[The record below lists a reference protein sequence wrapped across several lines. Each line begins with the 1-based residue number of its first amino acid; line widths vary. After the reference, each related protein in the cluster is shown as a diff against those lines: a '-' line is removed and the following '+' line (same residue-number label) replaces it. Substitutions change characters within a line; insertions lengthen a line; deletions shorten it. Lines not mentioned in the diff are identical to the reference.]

1 MKKLLLASTAAF
13 VMATS
18 ANAATFVGSRTV
30 AGGTAD
36 LSITTDGTV
45 GTLGSA
51 NILDWTITVTDS
63 FGSFTLFGPLSGGNS
78 GLLLT
83 GSGLSATATD
93 LLYDF
98 GSNGLALFQSPGTGS
113 GGPFYCVQSS
123 SNCFDSGG
131 FLGPAEA
138 LSSIACCD
146 AGDQERMAIRGSVVL
161 ASVRNAVPEPG
172 TWAMMIAGFG
182 LVGGAMRRRRKVNV
196 KVSYA

>member
-1 MKKLLLASTAAF
+1 MKKFLLASAAAF
-13 VMATS
+13 VVASS

-30 AGGTAD
+30 GAGTAD

-45 GTLGSA
+45 GTLSTA
-51 NILDWTITVTDS
+51 NVLDWTITVTDS

-78 GLLLT
+78 NLLLV
-83 GSGLSATATD
+83 GPGLSATATD

-98 GSNGLALFQSPGTGS
+98 GSTGLALFQSPSNGS

-131 FLGPAEA
+131 FGGPAEA
-138 LSSIACCD
+138 LSSIACC
-146 AGDQERMAIRGSVVL
+146 APGDLERMALRGNVVL

-182 LVGGAMRRRRKVNV
+182 LVGGAMRRRKANV